1 MTTTLLDS
9 LSDGQRNALAAIIKW
24 FKDGNRWPFTLGGLA
39 GTGKTTLAG
48 LLGDVLPAGTRIC
61 YVAYTG
67 KAVSVLRSKLP
78 ARIPAEDVS
87 TIHRR
92 LYQPQVTTICLGS
105 NLKLAGKEATRCP
118 EHLRMPDPCLVR
130 QQISFAPV
138 DEPLAGYS
146 LVVADEASMI
156 PEQLWRD
163 LTCHGVPVLAIGD
176 HGQLPPVRSAF
187 NLMEN
192 PDFRLE
198 EIHRQAAGSPILAV
212 ARWAREQGT
221 IPHGWYGHD
230 PDVVK
235 IYPHDLGYVGLH
247 PRDSDMIIVAKNA
260 TRMMHNAAMR
270 AQFSRSGPPSA
281 GDVVICLRNNYDEGL
296 FNGQRGVVTDVGPD
310 ETIKGEPV
318 TELTVELDGL
328 ATPWTGF
335 VAAAQF
341 DDPGTLATLPRELAL
356 FGYGYALTCHKS
368 QGSQAGSVIVIE
380 EDWPRAVQER
390 KRWLYTAVT
399 RAEHTLTVVGW

>member
-1 MTTTLLDS
+1 VSTALLES

-24 FKDGNRWPFTLGGLA
+24 FRDGGREPFTLGGLA

-48 LLGDVLPAGTRIC
+48 LLPEVLPAGTKVC

-67 KAVSVLRSKLP
+67 KAVSVLRAKLP
-78 ARIPAEDVS
+78 RRISPEDVS

-92 LYQPQVTTICLGS
+92 LYQPKVTTICLGS
-105 NLKLAGKEATRCP
+105 DLKLVGEGTDRCP
-118 EHLRMPDPCLVR
+118 AHLAMPDPCLVR
-130 QQISFAPV
+130 QQISFSPT
-138 DEPLAGYS
+138 EMPLDGYS

-163 LTCHGVPVLAIGD
+163 LTSHGVPVLAIGD

-187 NLMEN
+187 SVMAA

-212 ARWAREQGT
+212 ARWAREQGH
-221 IPHGWYGHD
+221 IPHGWYGEN
-230 PDVVK
+230 VVK
-235 IYPHDLGYVGLH
+235 IRPTDLGYVGLH
-247 PRDSDMIIVAKNA
+247 PRDSDMIICAKNA
-260 TRMMHNAAMR
+260 TRMFHNAAMR
-270 AQFSRSGPPSA
+270 NQFGRVGPPAA

-296 FNGQRGVVTDVGPD
+296 FNGQRGVITDVGA
-310 ETIKGEPV
+310 ESVIKDEPV
-318 TELTVELDGL
+318 LELTVELDGL

-335 VAAAQF
+335 AAVAQF
-341 DDPGTLATLPRELAL
+341 EAPETLATLPRDLAL
-356 FGYGYALTCHKS
+356 FGYGYALTCHKA

-380 EDWPRAVQER
+380 EDWPWADRE
-390 KRWLYTAVT
+390 RWLYTAVT

>member
-1 MTTTLLDS
+1 MTATLLDS
-9 LSDGQRNALAAIIKW
+9 LSDGQRSALGAILKW
-24 FKDGNRWPFTLGGLA
+24 FRDEPFRPFALGGLA

-48 LLGDVLPAGTRIC
+48 LLPEVLPAGTRIA

-78 ARIPAEDVS
+78 ARIAPADVS

-92 LYQPQVTTICLGS
+92 LYQPQVATICLLS
-105 NLKLAGKEATRCP
+105 NQIIPGADGARCP
-118 EHLRMPDPCLVR
+118 LHLAQPDPCPTR

-138 DEPLAGYS
+138 NEPLAGYQ
-146 LVVADEASMI
+146 LVIADEASMI

-163 LTCHGVPVLAIGD
+163 LTSHGVPVLAIGD

-187 NLMEN
+187 SLMEH

-212 ARWAREQGT
+212 ARWAREQGY
-221 IPHGWYGHD
+221 IPPGWYGEN
-230 PDVVK
+230 VVK
-235 IYPHDLGYVGLH
+235 IRPHELGWMGLH
-247 PRDSDMIIVAKNA
+247 PRDSDMIICATNA
-260 TRMMHNAAMR
+260 TRMFHNAAMR
-270 AQFSRSGPPSA
+270 AEHGRSGSPSA
-281 GDVVICLRNNYDEGL
+281 GDTVICLRNNYDQGL
-296 FNGQRGVVTDVGPD
+296 FNGQRGVITEVGD
-310 ETIKGEPV
+310 SSEVKGEPV
-318 TELTVELDGL
+318 TGMTIELDGL
-328 ATPWTGF
+328 DEPWTGD
-335 VAAAQF
+335 VSAAQF
-341 DDPGTLATLPRELAL
+341 DDPATLSTLPRELAL

-380 EDWPRAVQER
+380 ESWPTVDRQ
-390 KRWLYTAVT
+390 RWLYTAVT

>member
-24 FKDGNRWPFTLGGLA
+24 FEDGNRWPFTLGGLA

-105 NLKLAGKEATRCP
+105 DLKLAGKEATRCP
-118 EHLRMPDPCLVR
+118 EHLRMPDPCLTR
-130 QQISFAPV
+130 QQISFAQV
-138 DEPLAGYS
+138 DEPLAGFS

-163 LTCHGVPVLAIGD
+163 LTCHSVPVLAIGD

-212 ARWAREQGT
+212 ARWAREQGR
-221 IPHGWYGHD
+221 IPHGWYGEN
-230 PDVVK
+230 VVK

-247 PRDSDMIIVAKNA
+247 PRGSDMIICAKNA

-270 AQFSRSGPPSA
+270 AEFGRSGAPSA
-281 GDVVICLRNNYDEGL
+281 GDVVICLRNNYGEGL

-318 TELTVELDGL
+318 TELTVELEGL
-328 ATPWTGF
+328 VTPWTGF

-341 DDPGTLATLPRELAL
+341 DSPDTLATLPRELAL
-356 FGYGYALTCHKS
+356 FGYGYALTAHKS
-368 QGSQAGSVIVIE
+368 QGSEAEKVIVIE
-380 EDWPRAVQER
+380 EDWPQGPDRS
-390 KRWLYTAVT
+390 RWLYTAVT
-399 RAEHTLTVVGW
+399 RSSSELTVMGW